1 MFVVACSAAV
11 EVETGPPEG
20 IEDGLPNKGLC
31 VANIGVEIL
40 LLPKPTTPLLL
51 KLVMPEVKGLLIA
64 WAGGNWLSKRPTK

>member
-20 IEDGLPNKGLC
+20 IEDWLP
-31 VANIGVEIL
+31 NIGVEIL

>member
-20 IEDGLPNKGLC
+20 IEDWLPNKGLC
-31 VANIGVEIL
+31 VANIGVEI
-40 LLPKPTTPLLL
+40 LLL